1 MSQRT
6 QLLQNVKEKGD
17 DPVLS
22 KFIIEITQNEK
33 INTSL
38 EAWDIPKE
46 EMTPEQMED
55 SAKWVIKFLKEDLI
69 ARAIKWNVDL
79 WAKDVTLRVILNSWI
94 NQCSAMLMM
103 KDREFE
109 ELIKACK
116 DNEDE

>member
-22 KFIIEITQNEK
+22 KFTIEITQDWK

-38 EAWDIPKE
+38 EAWDIPQS
-46 EMTPEQMED
+46 EMTQEQLEE
-55 SAKWVIKFLKEDLI
+55 SAKWVIEFFKKDLI
-69 ARAIKWNVDL
+69 ARAIKWHVDL
-79 WAKDVTLRVILNSWI
+79 WAKDIALRVVLNSWI

-116 DNEDE
+116 KEDND